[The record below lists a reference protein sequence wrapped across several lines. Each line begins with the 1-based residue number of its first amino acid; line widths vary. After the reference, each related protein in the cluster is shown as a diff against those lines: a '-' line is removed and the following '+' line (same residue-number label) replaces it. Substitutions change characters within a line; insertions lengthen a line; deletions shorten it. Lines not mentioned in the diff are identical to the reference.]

1 MNDSTAGLRGLC
13 VCVSV
18 GMGALSPCVEQVL
31 SDGSL
36 SFIRAALSRRKE
48 RSLLSQPLW
57 LPGASPLP
65 LLLEAQ
71 LSSLTTACLFFKMDL
86 YICFL
91 FSLYKF
97 PAKF

>member
-1 MNDSTAGLRGLC
+1 M
-13 VCVSV
+13 CVSV
-18 GMGALSPCVEQVL
+18 EMGVLSPLCGADSQWWF
-31 SDGSL
+31 SL
-36 SFIRAALSRRKE
+36 FHMSSTFPKE
-48 RSLLSQPLW
+48 GKTSQPLW

-71 LSSLTTACLFFKMDL
+71 LSSLATACLFPKMDL
-86 YICFL
+86 YACFL